1 MLSEGTVEFPC
12 LWSLCNKGT
21 GCAELGRMGIVLSVV
36 ADQQRP
42 FDEAVLEVKVPSMI
56 MLGRLTEKDH
66 DMTNN
71 VVSIRPSEKSRV
83 ANCVLGGKNVLDL
96 QFVDDDGLGAITA
109 AMLCFLIEALI
120 SIVALVA
127 WFHFR

>member
-1 MLSEGTVEFPC
+1 
-12 LWSLCNKGT
+12 
-21 GCAELGRMGIVLSVV
+21 
-36 ADQQRP
+36 
-42 FDEAVLEVKVPSMI
+42 
-56 MLGRLTEKDH
+56 
-66 DMTNN
+66 MTNN

-83 ANCVLGGKNVLDL
+83 ADCVLGGKSVLDL